1 MVQFPSRFTIRVVMR
16 FLFLITVFMLSNPVS
31 ADAVRQ
37 TEGDFY
43 DAFRQ
48 LDQTGEFATSI
59 SLLEGLLL
67 AADSTGQRNT
77 LVNTHYSRQS

>member
-1 MVQFPSRFTIRVVMR
+1 MI
-16 FLFLITVFMLSNPVS
+16 SNPVS

-37 TEGDFY
+37 TKGDFY

-67 AADSTGQRNT
+67 VGSSYTHRWKSHLSYGRFVASTGPSPQ
-77 LVNTHYSRQS
+77 